1 MSNIFGKQALQYQ
14 HLGKLSAKGLLD
26 SHLEASKSQGKP
38 YLFDSQLGT
47 FAGKQLMDS
56 SESAAGF
63 GWLTNNLQAIQT
75 EIEEVLYLN
84 YRLSSLVPVNTAIP
98 EGAESYAYR
107 VKNSYGEAGF
117 IDSFGKNAGT
127 NSTSYNLVAT
137 PVLQGGIDAM
147 WSLQDVRQAMFAGVP
162 LQADTIQDATVACL
176 NHIET
181 VGLIGDS
188 SKGFKGLVN
197 NTNITSITAASTLE
211 TSADAAVQINGYLN
225 TLLEQTSTI
234 FAQRMV
240 TGLTIY
246 LPVRQFNFLATTKYN
261 VDATKTLINYLKTS
275 NAWTA
280 NTGMPVEFKMVI
292 ELKGAGAASADR
304 MMIAFNNQKVM
315 EIGNPIMPRVI
326 GINNELRYFRA
337 PFEYS
342 ISQLNVKYP
351 GACLYVDSI

>member
-1 MSNIFGKQALQYQ
+1 MSNIFGKQAQSYS
-14 HLGKLSAKGLLD
+14 HLAKLSTKGLLD
-26 SHLEASKSQGKP
+26 SHLEAAKAQGKP
-38 YLFDSQLGT
+38 YLFDSQLGMY
-47 FAGKQLMDS
+47 AGKQLTDS

-63 GWLTNNLQAIQT
+63 GWLTNNLQAIQS

-84 YRLSSLVPVNTAIP
+84 YRLSGLVPINTAIP
-98 EGAESYAYR
+98 EGAESYSYR

-117 IDSFGKNAGT
+117 IDSFGKNAGSS
-127 NSTSYNLVAT
+127 STSYNLVAT

-162 LQADTIQDATVACL
+162 LQADTIEDATVACL

-181 VGLIGDS
+181 VGLLGDS
-188 SKGFKGLVN
+188 SKGFTGLVN
-197 NTNITSITAASTLE
+197 NGDVTAITAASTLE
-211 TSADAAVQINGYLN
+211 ASADAAVQINGYLN

-246 LPVRQFNFLATTKYN
+246 LPVKQFNFLATTKYN
-261 VDATKTLINYLKTS
+261 VDATKTLMDYLKTS

-280 NTGMPVEFKMVI
+280 NTGMPVEFKTVI
-292 ELKGAGAASADR
+292 ELKGAGSGSTDR
-304 MMIAFNNQKVM
+304 MLIAFNNQKVM

-326 GINNELRYFRA
+326 GINNELRFFRA
-337 PFEYS
+337 PLEYS
-342 ISQLNVKYP
+342 LSQLNVKYP
-351 GACLYVDSI
+351 DACLYIDNI